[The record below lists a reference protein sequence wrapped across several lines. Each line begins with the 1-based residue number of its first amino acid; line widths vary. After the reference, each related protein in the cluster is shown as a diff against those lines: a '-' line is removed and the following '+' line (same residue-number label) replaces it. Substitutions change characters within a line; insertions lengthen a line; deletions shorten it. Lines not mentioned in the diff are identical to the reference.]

1 MMENDEK
8 NAAVKSAAE
17 TPEGRKLRPRLPF
30 SPGTKKGY
38 RLRPIFDYLMDEN
51 VSLSELGRRVGI
63 SRQSMSTRFAVD
75 DCKMSDMEKMADAL
89 GYEFQWTFKKKAPKE
104 Q

>member
-1 MMENDEK
+1 MMENDIK
-8 NAAVKSAAE
+8 NAAAEPAAQVSQM
-17 TPEGRKLRPRLPF
+17 PNSRARMPF
-30 SPGTKKGY
+30 SPGAKKGA
-38 RLRPIFDYLMDEN
+38 RLRPVFDYLMDEN

-75 DCKMSDMEKMADAL
+75 DCKVSDMEKMADAL
-89 GYEFQWTFKKKAPKE
+89 GYDFVWSFKKRE

>member
-1 MMENDEK
+1 MANEVK
-8 NAAVKSAAE
+8 NAAVESAAQTAQ
-17 TPEGRKLRPRLPF
+17 TPNSRARMPF
-30 SPGTKKGY
+30 SPGTKKGA
-38 RLRPIFDYLMDEN
+38 RLRPVFDFLMDEN

-89 GYEFQWTFKKKAPKE
+89 GYDFEWTFKKR
-104 Q
+104 QQ

>member
-1 MMENDEK
+1 M
-8 NAAVKSAAE
+8 
-17 TPEGRKLRPRLPF
+17 PF

>member
-1 MMENDEK
+1 MENEVK

-17 TPEGRKLRPRLPF
+17 ASVAPKTKARLPF

-38 RLRPIFDYLMDEN
+38 RLRPVFDYLMDEN

-75 DCKMSDMEKMADAL
+75 DCKMSDMEKMAEAL
-89 GYEFQWTFKKKAPKE
+89 GYEFQWTFKKKVPQE

>member
-1 MMENDEK
+1 MENQAK
-8 NAAVKSAAE
+8 NEAVKNAAE
-17 TPEGRKLRPRLPF
+17 TPVPANSRTRLPF
-30 SPGTKKGY
+30 SPGTKKGA
-38 RLRPIFDYLMDEN
+38 RLRPVFDFLMDEN

-89 GYEFQWTFKKKAPKE
+89 GYDFEWTFKKR
-104 Q
+104 QQ

>member
-1 MMENDEK
+1 MENE
-8 NAAVKSAAE
+8 VKIAAE
-17 TPEGRKLRPRLPF
+17 KTAAEGPETQKSRARLPF

-38 RLRPIFDYLMDEN
+38 RLRPVFDYLMDEN

-75 DCKMSDMEKMADAL
+75 DCKVSDMEKMAEAL
-89 GYEFQWTFKKKAPKE
+89 GYEFQWTFKKKE

>member
-1 MMENDEK
+1 MENE
-8 NAAVKSAAE
+8 VKFAAE
-17 TPEGRKLRPRLPF
+17 KTAAEGPETQKSRARLPF

-38 RLRPIFDYLMDEN
+38 RLRPVFDYLMDEN

-75 DCKMSDMEKMADAL
+75 DCKVSDMEKMAEAL
-89 GYEFQWTFKKKAPKE
+89 GYEFQWTFKKNE

>member
-1 MMENDEK
+1 MANEVK
-8 NAAVKSAAE
+8 NAAVESAVQGAQA
-17 TPEGRKLRPRLPF
+17 PNSRARMPF
-30 SPGTKKGY
+30 SPGTKKGA
-38 RLRPIFDYLMDEN
+38 RLRPVFDFLMDEN

-89 GYEFQWTFKKKAPKE
+89 GYDFEWTFKKR
-104 Q
+104 QQ

>member
-1 MMENDEK
+1 MANEVK
-8 NAAVKSAAE
+8 NAAVESAAE
-17 TPEGRKLRPRLPF
+17 AVQAPNSRVRMPF
-30 SPGTKKGY
+30 SPGTKKGA
-38 RLRPIFDYLMDEN
+38 RLRPVFDYLMDEN

-89 GYEFQWTFKKKAPKE
+89 GYDFEWTFKKR
-104 Q
+104 QQ

>member
-1 MMENDEK
+1 MENEVK

-17 TPEGRKLRPRLPF
+17 GIQPQNTRARMPF
-30 SPGTKKGY
+30 SPGTKKGA
-38 RLRPIFDYLMDEN
+38 RLRPVFDYLMDEN

-75 DCKMSDMEKMADAL
+75 DCRVSDPEQMAEAVGCKL
-89 GYEFQWTFKKKAPKE
+89 VWKLEPIEEEEA
-104 Q
+104 

>member
-1 MMENDEK
+1 MENQVE

-17 TPEGRKLRPRLPF
+17 GAQPQNSRARMPF
-30 SPGTKKGY
+30 SPGTKKGF
-38 RLRPIFDYLMDEN
+38 RLRPVFDFLMDEN

-75 DCKMSDMEKMADAL
+75 DCKMSDMEKMAEAL
-89 GYEFQWTFKKKAPKE
+89 GYEFQWTFKKKAQE
-104 Q
+104 

>member
-1 MMENDEK
+1 MENEVK

-17 TPEGRKLRPRLPF
+17 GTQPQNTRARMPF
-30 SPGTKKGY
+30 SPGTKKGF
-38 RLRPIFDYLMDEN
+38 RLRPVFDYLMDEN

-75 DCKMSDMEKMADAL
+75 DCKVSDMEKMAEAL
-89 GYEFQWTFKKKAPKE
+89 GYEFVWSFKKKV
-104 Q
+104 QV

>member
-1 MMENDEK
+1 MMANEVK
-8 NAAVKSAAE
+8 NAAVESAAE
-17 TPEGRKLRPRLPF
+17 AAQAPNSRARMPF
-30 SPGTKKGY
+30 SPGTKKGA
-38 RLRPIFDYLMDEN
+38 RLRPVFDFLMDEN

-89 GYEFQWTFKKKAPKE
+89 GYDFEWTFKKR
-104 Q
+104 QQ

>member
-1 MMENDEK
+1 MENEVK

-17 TPEGRKLRPRLPF
+17 GTRPQNTRARMPF
-30 SPGTKKGY
+30 SPGTKKGA
-38 RLRPIFDYLMDEN
+38 RLRPVFDYLMDEN

-75 DCKMSDMEKMADAL
+75 DCKVSDMEKMAEAL
-89 GYEFQWTFKKKAPKE
+89 GYEFVWSFKKKA
-104 Q
+104 QV

>member
-1 MMENDEK
+1 MANSVKNEAQNGASGVVEK
-8 NAAVKSAAE
+8 QK
-17 TPEGRKLRPRLPF
+17 GKDRMPF
-30 SPGTKKGY
+30 SPGTKKGV
-38 RLRPIFDYLMDEN
+38 RLRPLFNYLMDEN

-75 DCKMSDMEKMADAL
+75 DCKVSDMEKMAEAL
-89 GYEFQWTFKKKAPKE
+89 GYEFVWSFKKKT

>member
-1 MMENDEK
+1 MENE
-8 NAAVKSAAE
+8 VKFAAE
-17 TPEGRKLRPRLPF
+17 KTAAEGPETQKSRARLPF

-38 RLRPIFDYLMDEN
+38 RLRPVFDYLMDEN

-75 DCKMSDMEKMADAL
+75 DCKVSDMEKMAEAL